1 MESARYIGYDGVNLP
16 EDFGYG
22 CGSLFYEDTE
32 YGCALREV
40 GVREDGPDAWGASVQ
55 VPPDSFVRRIGYDG
69 RKSNWEFVTEEKTV
83 WLTLAG
89 SQVELVHIKPNGCL
103 EWCIYRAV
111 AR

>member
-1 MESARYIGYDGVNLP
+1 MERA
-16 EDFGYG
+16 
-22 CGSLFYEDTE
+22 
-32 YGCALREV
+32 
-40 GVREDGPDAWGASVQ
+40 
-55 VPPDSFVRRIGYDG
+55 RRIGYDG